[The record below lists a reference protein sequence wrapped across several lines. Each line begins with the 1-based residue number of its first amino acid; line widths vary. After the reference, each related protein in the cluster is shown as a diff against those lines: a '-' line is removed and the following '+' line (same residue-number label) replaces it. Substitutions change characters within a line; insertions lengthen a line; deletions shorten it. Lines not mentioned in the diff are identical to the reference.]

1 MKKQE
6 IESVP
11 RQIKDG
17 TLTVKQAVNDICSF
31 VVNNYPLFG
40 LHKFDE
46 DFRSEI
52 FLSML
57 ERGGQLFQNYD
68 STICCFEKYLYF
80 YVQSIIRTK
89 LKYYAKKS
97 ISEKISN
104 EEIIED
110 LEEQKDFYNKLNYT
124 YLEPQKVPYT
134 TRIPFAPKVS
144 QKETLTALQN
154 LKDKTCDKTI
164 LVLAIKSV
172 YYLTDEQIDRVCK
185 IYHIQKDSFLE
196 IIQMC
201 RNTITKKAEK
211 RNFAQERRNY
221 AYYHH
226 KRCCRILDKLKD
238 EDENTHNLELIQK
251 YQLQEQKYKR
261 RWTNL
266 TNSFKNGYLN
276 LRPTNRTVAGLLG
289 LCERQ
294 VTYYINCAKKDAQ
307 EKDGLK
313 EEVL

>member
-1 MKKQE
+1 MKNQE
-6 IESVP
+6 IEGVT
-11 RQIKDG
+11 QKVKDG
-17 TLTVKQAVNDICSF
+17 TLTVKQAVNLICSF

-52 FLSML
+52 FLSLL
-57 ERGGQLFQNYD
+57 ERGEMLLQNYN
-68 STICCFEKYLYF
+68 SKICCFEKYLFF
-80 YVQSIIRTK
+80 YIQSLIRTK
-89 LKYYAKKS
+89 LKYHAKRS
-97 ISEKISN
+97 MSEKISQ
-104 EEIIED
+104 EQIIEV
-110 LEEQKDFYNKLNYT
+110 LEEQTDLYDKLNYPFF
-124 YLEPQKVPYT
+124 EQPKVPYT
-134 TRIPFAPKVS
+134 SSFPYAPRVS
-144 QKETLTALQN
+144 PSETLAALKN
-154 LKDKTCDKTI
+154 IKDKAYDKTI

-172 YYLTDEQIDRVCK
+172 FYLTDEQIDRVCK

-196 IIQMC
+196 IIQIC
-201 RNTITKKAEK
+201 RNTIKKRVEK

-226 KRCCRILDKLKD
+226 KRCCRILDQLKN
-238 EDENTHNLELIQK
+238 EDENAHTQELRRK
-251 YQLQEQKYKR
+251 YELQEKKYKR
-261 RWTNL
+261 RWDNL

-276 LRPTNRTVAGLLG
+276 LRPTNKTVARLLG